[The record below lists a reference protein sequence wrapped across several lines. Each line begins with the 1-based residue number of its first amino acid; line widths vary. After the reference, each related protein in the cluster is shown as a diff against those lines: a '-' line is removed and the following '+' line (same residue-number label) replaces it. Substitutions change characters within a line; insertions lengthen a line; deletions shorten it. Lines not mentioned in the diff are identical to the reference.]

1 MGVYSPDRWVI
12 VEVKFNDT
20 GESERKVLAS
30 WYGGYGGND
39 SWKLS
44 SGITKVIEHKQYY
57 EIHNHSGSIYNCY
70 KAAIGMSGYTA
81 GVYENFRKQLV
92 ENNTGSMEIVDL

>member
-1 MGVYSPDRWVI
+1 MSMYSPDRWVI

-30 WYGGYGGND
+30 WYGGYLGND

-44 SGITKVIEHKQYY
+44 SGITKVIEHEQYY
-57 EIHNHSGSIYNCY
+57 EIHNYSGSIYNCY

-81 GVYENFRKQLV
+81 GVYESFRKQL
-92 ENNTGSMEIVDL
+92 EEKQSGSMEIVEL